1 MDKLG
6 TTQVANVGSKKIQQ
20 DYFTSL
26 ITTFSGSCLIT
37 TVILFVLNLYAISKH
52 KDDGPHIITHWTK
65 GLTGRAVHRIAGY
78 VLLSGSL

>member
-1 MDKLG
+1 MSKLG
-6 TTQVANVGSKKIQQ
+6 ATDEQNLGSKKKNQ
-20 DYFTSL
+20 DHFTSL
-26 ITTFSGSCLIT
+26 ITTFSRICLLT
-37 TVILFVLNLYAISKH
+37 AAILYVLNLYAISKH